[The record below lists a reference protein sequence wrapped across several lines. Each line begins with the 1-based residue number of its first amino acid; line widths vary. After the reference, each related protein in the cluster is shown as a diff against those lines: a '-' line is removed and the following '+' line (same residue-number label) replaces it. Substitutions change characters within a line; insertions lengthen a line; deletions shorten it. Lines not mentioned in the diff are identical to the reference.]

1 MTKSR
6 NKWLKCEIDILN
18 NNYQR
23 GIKYVL
29 PLLPNH
35 TRGSIHKKAKNLGL
49 IVDSDSLYYNIT
61 LINDVVKNSFSF
73 AEVFRKLNKSI
84 SGKSYKVL
92 KKFIERSNID
102 FSHFDPWKN
111 NRNNNQVEKPLSYW
125 LVDGSIIGSNYLKE
139 KLYKYNLKQ
148 KICEKCG
155 QTENWRG
162 EKISLILDH
171 INGISKDNR
180 IENLRILCPNCNAS
194 LETHCRGYKGLLKNR
209 KKKGDI
215 NTEKEKEQNFGF
227 SISEIN
233 SQKRQRKSNRPPYN
247 QLLEEIK
254 NYGFVGTGK
263 IYNVSDNA
271 IRKWI
276 KMYEKYG
283 ENF

>member
-1 MTKSR
+1 MRSKIDDDEFIKISANSR
-6 NKWLKCEIDILN
+6 SMREAALKMQYSFSAFKKRAIKLGCYKTNQGWSKGKTTFDDYRIRSKYKIYDFNSIFCENSNVHRGSLKKIIIINKLIEYKCIKCEN
-18 NNYQR
+18 S
-23 GIKYVL
+23 GIWE
-29 PLLPNH
+29 
-35 TRGSIHKKAKNLGL
+35 GKKLFL
-49 IVDSDSLYYNIT
+49 
-61 LINDVVKNSFSF
+61 
-73 AEVFRKLNKSI
+73 
-84 SGKSYKVL
+84 
-92 KKFIERSNID
+92 
-102 FSHFDPWKN
+102 
-111 NRNNNQVEKPLSYW
+111 Q
-125 LVDGSIIGSNYLKE
+125 
-139 KLYKYNLKQ
+139 
-148 KICEKCG
+148 
-155 QTENWRG
+155 
-162 EKISLILDH
+162 LDH
-171 INGISKDNR
+171 INGIRNDNR